1 MKKIN
6 RTAYFGI
13 SKSNRIYFDV
23 EIEVVKKCLK
33 KHEIDLV
40 VFVDKYSFKQDQEK
54 EMMKIAFEEI
64 DKSDLLIVE
73 LSKKAIGVGVEVG
86 YAKAKNKPIIYLK
99 KKDAK
104 YSTTVGGSSNYIIEY
119 RDKNDLQSKLV
130 ESIHSFSKE

>member
-64 DKSDLLIVE
+64 DKSD
-73 LSKKAIGVGVEVG
+73 
-86 YAKAKNKPIIYLK
+86 
-99 KKDAK
+99 
-104 YSTTVGGSSNYIIEY
+104 
-119 RDKNDLQSKLV
+119 
-130 ESIHSFSKE
+130 